1 MSSPDGVDSVSGSED
16 SVSGSRDS
24 ISQWQV
30 LDLSGCEWGEDA
42 EFPGEEP
49 PIYSSDREYAR
60 DSTVPTSSMA
70 RHQEDFGG
78 PSSRE
83 PLPKFAGK
91 PGEEYRVFRSDFKRW
106 LTLNSR
112 GKLSAMAAFQTLKVS
127 FVRN

>member
-1 MSSPDGVDSVSGSED
+1 
-16 SVSGSRDS
+16 
-24 ISQWQV
+24 

-60 DSTVPTSSMA
+60 DSTVLTSSMD

-83 PLPKFAGK
+83 PLPKFTGK